1 MLLSMTGYGRA
12 ALTEADTT
20 FIVEIRSLNS
30 KYTDIRSKV
39 PSYLREKEV
48 TIRKIVTDAA
58 HRGKFELT
66 VEVQSDNGNAEYGLN
81 QGLFRRYHRE
91 LSELAG
97 ELSMSQDDM
106 LSAIIRLPNVVMSAA
121 DDISDDQWAALQR
134 CMHAALDRLYAFRL
148 QEGEATEKDLRER
161 IRVIQQLQTEIPPFE
176 SARTEQVRERM
187 QRQLDDFM
195 GKDNV
200 DKNRYEQEVLFYLE
214 KMAINEE
221 MVRLEQHCL
230 YFLEALDEKKA
241 VKGRK
246 LNFISQEI
254 GREINTLGSKAY
266 SADIQRLV
274 VDMKDELEKVKEQI
288 ANVV

>member
-1 MLLSMTGYGRA
+1 MTGYGRA
-12 ALTEADTT
+12 AQTEGATT
-20 FIVEIRSLNS
+20 FVVEIRSLNS
-30 KYTDIRSKV
+30 KYTDIRSKI

-48 TIRKIVTDAA
+48 TIRKIVTDVA

-66 VEVQSDNGNAEYGLN
+66 IEIQSDDGQGEFGLN

-91 LSELAG
+91 LSELSS
-97 ELSMSQDDM
+97 ELGMSQADM
-106 LSAIIRLPNVVMSAA
+106 LSAIIRLPNVVTTES
-121 DDISDDQWAALQR
+121 DDISDDQWKLLQR
-134 CMHAALDRLYAFRL
+134 CLRAALDRLYAFRL

-161 IRVIQQLQTEIPPFE
+161 IEAIQQLQTEIPPFE
-176 SARTEQVRERM
+176 AERTVAVRERM

-221 MVRLEQHCL
+221 MVRLEQHCQ
-230 YFLEALDEKKA
+230 YFLEALDEQKD

-274 VDMKDELEKVKEQI
+274 VGMKDELEKIKEQI
-288 ANVV
+288 ANIV

>member
-12 ALTEADTT
+12 AQTEGATT
-20 FIVEIRSLNS
+20 FVVELRSLNS

-66 VEVQSDNGNAEYGLN
+66 VEAQSDNGQGEYGLN
-81 QGLFRRYHRE
+81 KGLFRRYHRD
-91 LSELAG
+91 LSELSG
-97 ELSMSQDDM
+97 ELGMSQADM
-106 LSAIIRLPNVVMSAA
+106 LSAIVRLPNVVTTEA
-121 DDISDDQWAALQR
+121 DDISEAQWRLLQSCLR
-134 CMHAALDRLYAFRL
+134 AALDRLFAFRL

-161 IRVIQQLQTEIPPFE
+161 IQAIQRLQTQIPPFE
-176 SARTEQVRERM
+176 ADRTVQVRERM
-187 QRQLDDFM
+187 QRQLEDFL

-221 MVRLEQHCL
+221 MVRLEQHCQ
-230 YFLEALDEKKA
+230 YFLEALDEQKD

-274 VDMKDELEKVKEQI
+274 VDMKDELEKIKEQI

>member
-12 ALTEADTT
+12 ALTEGDTT

-58 HRGKFELT
+58 HRGKFEMT
-66 VEVQSDNGNAEYGLN
+66 IEIQSDDGQGEFGLN
-81 QGLFRRYHRE
+81 RGLFRRYHRE
-91 LSELAG
+91 LSELSS
-97 ELSMSQDDM
+97 ELGMSQADM
-106 LSAIIRLPNVVMSAA
+106 LSAIIRLPNVVMTEA
-121 DDISDDQWAALQR
+121 DSISDEQWELLQR
-134 CMHAALDRLYAFRL
+134 CLRAALDRLYAFRL
-148 QEGEATEKDLRER
+148 QEGEATERDLRER
-161 IRVIQQLQTEIPPFE
+161 IHSIQQLQAQIPPFE
-176 SARTEQVRERM
+176 TERTVQVRERM
-187 QRQLDDFM
+187 QRQLDEFM

-221 MVRLEQHCL
+221 MMRLEQHCR
-230 YFLEALDEKKA
+230 YFLEALDEEKD

-274 VDMKDELEKVKEQI
+274 VGMKDELEKIKEQI

>member
-1 MLLSMTGYGRA
+1 MTGYGRA
-12 ALTEADTT
+12 ALTEGDTT

-30 KYTDIRSKV
+30 KYTDIRSKI

-58 HRGKFELT
+58 HRGKFEMT
-66 VEVQSDNGNAEYGLN
+66 IEIQSDDGQGEFGLN
-81 QGLFRRYHRE
+81 RGLFRRYHRE
-91 LSELAG
+91 LSELSS
-97 ELSMSQDDM
+97 ELGMSQADM
-106 LSAIIRLPNVVMSAA
+106 LSAIIRLPNVVTTEANSV
-121 DDISDDQWAALQR
+121 SDEQWELLQR
-134 CMHAALDRLYAFRL
+134 CLRAALDRLYAFRR
-148 QEGEATEKDLRER
+148 QEGEATEKDLRQ
-161 IRVIQQLQTEIPPFE
+161 RVRNIQGLQAQIPPFE
-176 SARTEQVRERM
+176 AERAVQVRERM
-187 QRQLDDFM
+187 QRQLDEFM

-221 MVRLEQHCL
+221 MMRLEQHCN
-230 YFLEALDEKKA
+230 YFLEALDEEKD

-274 VDMKDELEKVKEQI
+274 VGMKDELEKIKEQI